1 MKKILTTCA
10 VIAMAV
16 VVNAATVKWTAA
28 NIYTPDA
35 DPAAKAGNYLV
46 YFVSS
51 SDYSLANA
59 NAALGDGD
67 ISFLASYGQASA
79 LTGSTG
85 TASNTITTEAGNG
98 ESWTGYLVILNAA
111 TTADATM
118 AYLTEEATKA
128 TGASGQM
135 ANLTFT
141 ALTGTQN
148 SANWQA
154 IPEPTSGL
162 LMLVGLAGLALR
174 RRRA

>member
-1 MKKILTTCA
+1 MKKILIACA

-16 VVNAATVKWTAA
+16 VANAATVKWTAA
-28 NIYTPDA
+28 NIYTPDS
-35 DPAAKAGNYLV
+35 DPATKAQNYLV

-51 SDYSLANA
+51 ADYSLANA
-59 NAALGDGD
+59 NTALSTGD
-67 ISFLASYGQASA
+67 ISFLSTYGQASA
-79 LTGSTG
+79 LTGDKG
-85 TASNTITTEAGNG
+85 TASNTITESAGNS

-111 TTADATM
+111 TTADATL
-118 AYLTEEATKA
+118 AYLTGEATKA

-141 ALTGTQN
+141 TLSGTQ
-148 SANWQA
+148 SGANWQA
-154 IPEPTSGL
+154 VPEPTSGL

>member
-1 MKKILTTCA
+1 MKKILLACA
-10 VIAMAV
+10 VVIAAV
-16 VVNAATVKWTAA
+16 VANAATVKWTAA

-51 SDYSLANA
+51 ADYSLASA
-59 NAALGDGD
+59 NTSLAGGD
-67 ISFLASYGQASA
+67 ISFLSTYGQASA
-79 LTGSTG
+79 LTGATG
-85 TASNTITTEAGNG
+85 AASNTITESAGNG

-118 AYLTEEATKA
+118 AYLTGEATKA

-141 ALTGTQN
+141 TLSATQ
-148 SANWQA
+148 SGANWQA
-154 IPEPTSGL
+154 VPEPTSGL

-174 RRRA
+174 RTRA